1 MLKQLIISA
10 FLITANAAYADN
22 NDGTLCTALSKL
34 ALATAE
40 VRDSGMSADVAYDSM
55 VANGIPADTA
65 KLVITVTYMQLPNSP
80 PIDVGRM
87 MFLACTSAVGQNL

>member
-1 MLKQLIISA
+1 MLKKLIISA
-10 FLITANAAYADN
+10 FLLTATTAQADS
-22 NDGTLCTALSKL
+22 NDGTLCIALSKL

-55 VANGIPADTA
+55 VSNGIQPEVA

-87 MFLACTSAVGQNL
+87 MFLACSNAVGQKL